1 MEKTIQ
7 ITLSQLEA
15 LLKEQ
20 RVNCYDESEVIYET
34 LGSNTPEPVVSK
46 RAILN
51 APTPDLSHLK
61 EVKNDVTN
69 DKAK

>member
-20 RVNCYDESEVIYET
+20 REICYDEAEIVYET

-46 RAILN
+46 RSILN

-61 EVKNDVTN
+61 EAQEQK
-69 DKAK
+69 